1 MKYLLDTHTFIW
13 VPNQNPRLSVD
24 AKKIIENA
32 DNEVFVS
39 IVSLWEIAIKVS
51 MNMLILPSSFEE
63 FIEKERKL
71 SKIQLLNL
79 TPEHL
84 QISTILPFVSMAN
97 GKQHKDPFD
106 RMIISVAQ
114 SEQIPVISTDQNFP
128 FYPNLKV
135 IW

>member
-13 VPNQNPRLSVD
+13 VIEDKLRLSAT
-24 AKKIIENA
+24 AKTIIENT
-32 DNEVFVS
+32 DNELFVS

-51 MNMLILPSSFEE
+51 MKTIILPNPFEE

-84 QISTILPFVSMAN
+84 QTSTVLPFINMAN
-97 GKQHKDPFD
+97 GKTHKDPFD
-106 RMIISVAQ
+106 RMIIAISLT
-114 SEQIPVISTDQNFP
+114 EQMPVISTDQNFP
-128 FYPNLKV
+128 LYSNLKV
-135 IW
+135 VW